1 MEINLKGAVFLML
14 IEGPTKLP
22 ALFPELAMVVND
34 SFY

>member
-1 MEINLKGAVFLML
+1 MGINLTRVVFPML
-14 IEGPTKLP
+14 IESPTKLP